1 MSYLC
6 AESVVVMR
14 RSHDYLCTG
23 GLIMRLKGQCE
34 RGTIGDMT
42 DESKNQV
49 KMKDE

>member
-14 RSHDYLCTG
+14 RSHDYLCRG

-34 RGTIGDMT
+34 RGTIGDRT
-42 DESKNQV
+42 DESKTRSKN
-49 KMKDE
+49 ER